1 MPEQLT
7 LEQLMSHYSLQAI
20 APELVLAISALV
32 VLLAG
37 VFISEAL
44 QRRVLPVL
52 AILGVAG
59 SFGAAVSIWDQNLI
73 FGSPTTAVYV
83 ADNFALFFKF
93 VLLAGLL
100 LTVLIS
106 GRLLLTRDG
115 DEHSVSGEY
124 YTLLMLATVGM
135 MMVASARDLLIVFL
149 GIETFSIALYIL
161 AGFSRRQWQSNEA
174 ALKYLL
180 LGGFAS
186 GFLLY
191 GIALVYFSTGSTL
204 FPNIANAL
212 SQGVPSGELLGSSSA
227 PVFYAGI
234 ALILIGLGFKAS
246 AVPFHQWTPDV
257 YEGAPTPVTAFMAT
271 GAKAAAFA
279 AILRIFPGAFGDAVV
294 SAQWHHVVL
303 VLAVLTMT
311 VGNVIALSQNGLKR
325 MLAYSSIAHA
335 GYLLVGVLTC
345 GAAVRNSGLAG
356 MEDAVARAYA
366 GVLFYLL
373 IYTVM
378 TIGAFAVV
386 VYLENQRTKEIS
398 NKENSN
404 VQVDELK
411 GLASRSPFM
420 AAMLTLF
427 LFSLAGI
434 PPTAGFFGKFSI
446 FFEAMH
452 QGLIGLLIVGVLNS
466 VISVYYYLRPV
477 VAMYSADENEASAAI
492 SVQDGQAVAVRSGG
506 LSVGLVLAVALCAVG
521 ILGMIAFQAAV
532 FPIALEAVPAVIAT
546 R

>member
-1 MPEQLT
+1 MPEQMT
-7 LEQLMSHYSLQAI
+7 LEQLVSNYSLQAI
-20 APELVLAISALV
+20 APEVSLAISALV

-37 VFISEAL
+37 VFIGESL

-52 AILGVAG
+52 AILGVAV
-59 SFGAAVSIWDQNLI
+59 SFGMAVNIWGQNLL
-73 FGSPTTAVYV
+73 FGSQATAVYA

-93 VLLAGLL
+93 ILLAGLL
-100 LTVLIS
+100 LTICIS
-106 GRLLLTRDG
+106 GRLLAPREG

-191 GIALVYFSTGSTL
+191 GIALVYFATGSTL
-204 FPNIANAL
+204 FPEIAKAI
-212 SQGVPSGELLGSSSA
+212 SGGLASGPVLGSSST

-279 AILRIFPGAFGDAVV
+279 AILRVFPGAFGHDVV
-294 SAQWHHVVL
+294 SAQWHHLVL

-311 VGNVIALSQNGLKR
+311 VGNVIALSQSGLKR

-335 GYLLVGVLTC
+335 GYLLVGVVTC

-356 MEDAVARAYA
+356 MEDAVARSYA

-386 VYLENQRTKEIS
+386 VHLENQRNQEVS

-404 VQVDELK
+404 LQVHELK
-411 GLASRSPFM
+411 GLASRSPLM

-427 LFSLAGI
+427 LLSLAGI

-446 FFEAMH
+446 FLEAMH
-452 QGLIGLLIVGVLNS
+452 QGLIGLLIVSVLNS
-466 VISVYYYLRPV
+466 VISVYYYFSPI
-477 VAMYSADENEASAAI
+477 VAMYSAEESAVAADATAI
-492 SVQDGQAVAVRSGG
+492 AVQDGQAVAVRSGG
-506 LSVGLVLAVALCAVG
+506 LSLGIVLAVAICAIG
-521 ILGMIAFQAAV
+521 ILGMIAFQSMI
-532 FPIALEAVPAVIAT
+532 FPLVLEAVPV
-546 R
+546 